1 MSDKKEGKSFRWY
14 FRDRQRGYFV
24 VCIIVLVLM
33 GLIPF
38 PVIMKE
44 SKMGNAFSSGIIF
57 SVLCFG
63 FAFAVYFLHLSRWA
77 ASVSRKPEYVAF
89 DAGGFSFYFYK
100 RAERIRWE
108 DIEKIEFVQ
117 IYHHRMRCY
126 ARIVVHDRWE
136 NQADFDTTEIRR
148 ESPRMFYLMIIIFLP
163 IMVIRPSAEFLML
176 VLMPMLLVIVLLVMV
191 GAVIYGLSLSEW
203 EKKHYLPKVAKEIRE
218 AIIYYGQGDLIRYRD
233 VRGKQSV

>member
-1 MSDKKEGKSFRWY
+1 MSDKKEGKSSRWY

-24 VCIIVLVLM
+24 VCIIVLVLI

-44 SKMGNAFSSGIIF
+44 SKVGNAFSSGIIF

-63 FAFAVYFLHLSRWA
+63 FACAVYFLHLSRWA

-89 DAGGFSFYFYK
+89 DAGEFSFYFYK

-148 ESPRMFYLMIIIFLP
+148 ESTKMFYLMMAIFLSIII
-163 IMVIRPSAEFLML
+163 IRPS
-176 VLMPMLLVIVLLVMV
+176 VLIFVLIPMTPIIVLLVIV
-191 GAVIYGLSLSEW
+191 GNVIYGLSLSEG

-233 VRGKQSV
+233 VHGKQSV